1 MIKFVISIAAYL
13 IANAVG
19 LFVAT
24 LLLPDFNIDFTSFVV
39 AVLIFSAFQTIAGPL
54 ITKLSLKQ
62 VPQLFGGVA
71 IVVTLAGL
79 LVTDL
84 IMPGMETGGIAN
96 LLAATLIVW
105 FGSLIAA
112 VLLPIYVFKEV
123 KDKTEQ
129 RQAEMEKEVQ
139 SAVAAAERSAAAAE
153 AAAKSVSSG
162 SEPK

>member
-1 MIKFVISIAAYL
+1 MIKFVISIASYL

-153 AAAKSVSSG
+153 AAAKSASSG

>member
-1 MIKFVISIAAYL
+1 MIKLVISIASYL

-153 AAAKSVSSG
+153 AAAKSASSG